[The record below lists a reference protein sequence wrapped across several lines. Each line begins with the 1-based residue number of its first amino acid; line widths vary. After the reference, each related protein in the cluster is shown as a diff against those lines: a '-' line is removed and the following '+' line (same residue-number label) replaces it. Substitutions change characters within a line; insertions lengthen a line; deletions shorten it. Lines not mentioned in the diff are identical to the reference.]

1 MKINLPFILL
11 LIALFGSC
19 QPKPDLLQTK
29 QEIRDAEAAFDKAAK
44 EKGIAEAFYEFAAE
58 DATINRGK
66 LVHGRD
72 AIREFYLNA
81 KMETVQLNWSPDSVF
96 VSQSADMGYTYG
108 KYKLVETDS
117 TGKSSTKEGIFHTVW
132 KKQKDGSWKYVWD

>member
-1 MKINLPFILL
+1 MKKSILFL
-11 LIALFGSC
+11 CIIPSIFGC
-19 QPKPDLLQTK
+19 HPKADLTKAK
-29 QEIRDAEAAFDKAAK
+29 QEIRDAETAFEKTSQ
-44 EKGIAEAFYEFAAE
+44 EKGIAEAFYEFADKE
-58 DATINRGK
+58 ATINRGK

-81 KMETVQLNWSPDSVF
+81 KMETSQLNWSPDSIF

-108 KYKLVETDS
+108 KYKLVEMDS
-117 TGKSSTKEGIFHTVW
+117 AGQSIIKTGTFHTIW